1 MANSSNVAIARISL
15 STYHDLTYDSDLNL
29 PVVWWLLVILVL
41 PATKGPRSESETCAP
56 ASLSAF
62 QRLSLAFEAA
72 CQPSSPMRGGFAE
85 NVFMGPGRPY
95 KPVVR
100 NVNLE
105 NVRSTASPHVMWP
118 VRG

>member
-1 MANSSNVAIARISL
+1 
-15 STYHDLTYDSDLNL
+15 
-29 PVVWWLLVILVL
+29 
-41 PATKGPRSESETCAP
+41 
-56 ASLSAF
+56 
-62 QRLSLAFEAA
+62 
-72 CQPSSPMRGGFAE
+72 MRGGFAE